1 MVPKYSELDRNA
13 FTNFVCSFFAAVFV
27 DIAIKAIC
35 AHTSN
40 PIIPLGPDVTPALF
54 LTLA

>member
-1 MVPKYSELDRNA
+1 MRGLDRNA
-13 FTNFVCSFFAAVFV
+13 FTRFVCSFFAVVFV

-40 PIIPLGPDVTPALF
+40 SIFPLGPDVAPPLL